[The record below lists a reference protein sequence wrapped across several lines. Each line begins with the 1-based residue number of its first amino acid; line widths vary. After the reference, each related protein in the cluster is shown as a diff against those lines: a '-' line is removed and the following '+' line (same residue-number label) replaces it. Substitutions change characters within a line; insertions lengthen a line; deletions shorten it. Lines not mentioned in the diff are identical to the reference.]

1 MLDFSVRNLMS
12 KVDNKGILKKIDDF
26 LGKKT
31 ILLNDI
37 PLELVFDF
45 SQSLESEI
53 PTTTLDNGAQY
64 TDNISNM
71 PASFTFRVQA
81 TGDNHK
87 KIFDDVCNMRKKRE
101 GITLFIDELYSNL
114 GIESITRGIT
124 TLTYTEF
131 TISLKEMEFAYLE
144 MIPAP
149 AAKKITKKTSK
160 ISTGKES
167 WEGDLESEKIKLRG
181 EK

>member
-1 MLDFSVRNLMS
+1 MLDFSVRSLMS
-12 KVDNKGILKKIDDF
+12 KVNNKGILKKVDEF
-26 LGKKT
+26 LGKTT

-64 TDNISNM
+64 TDNISNL
-71 PASFTFRVQA
+71 PAAFTFRVQA

-87 KIFDDVCNMRKKRE
+87 KIFNDVCNMRRKRE
-101 GITLFIDELYSNL
+101 GVTLFVDELYTNL
-114 GIESITRGIT
+114 GIESVTREMS

-160 ISTGKES
+160 IQTGKEE
-167 WEGDLESEKIKLRG
+167 WEGDLESENIKLRG